1 MFGFAWSIACSITW
15 AQTDQ
20 QIAWKRKRS
29 FTHTMMTQCIYIYII
44 NGVRLS
50 ESKLTLESLT
60 VLINDVDKKKNFQNI

>member
-1 MFGFAWSIACSITW
+1 MFGIAWSIACSITW

-20 QIAWKRKRS
+20 QIAWTRNRS
-29 FTHTMMTQCIYIYII
+29 FTHTMTQCVYIYIYIYIYII

-60 VLINDVDKKKNFQNI
+60 ILTMRVKR